1 MKIGNIAD
9 KDAALKSNYAN
20 VRQEDKVGKEQKGKF
35 DGYLPDQSGDQSLA
49 A

>member
-20 VRQEDKVGKEQKGKF
+20 VRQEDKVGKEQKGKGKV
-35 DGYLPDQSGDQSLA
+35 DRKSVV
-49 A
+49 